1 MGCKNYSLR
10 KAAQLNKLQDIWGR
24 PFVGKSDKAMD
35 CYMGGFISILSSFK
49 RFYSFVFMYCMAS
62 LGEKLTTWQ
71 ADKPKNKKNSQKV
84 G

>member
-1 MGCKNYSLR
+1 MAAKEQTGKNKDKDLVLGCKNYSLR

-24 PFVGKSDKAMD
+24 PFMGKSDKAMD

-62 LGEKLTTWQ
+62 LGEKLTI
-71 ADKPKNKKNSQKV
+71 
-84 G
+84 